1 MISLRDHNGN
11 LFLCYPSQKF
21 EFIFK
26 ILFLLIFLKKLLQ
39 RFLLCIVF
47 GEIYLLTCHSVPLNI
62 IIYLFRSSNHYSFIH
77 FLPYYVFNVFNA
89 SCKLEYEVPYNC
101 RQPLRGKG
109 VKKVVQEWYFPPIP
123 TCHYKI
129 FIMLL
134 WRLLHSSDLLV
145 SFSTFYL

>member
-11 LFLCYPSQKF
+11 LFLYYPSQKF

-26 ILFLLIFLKKLLQ
+26 ILFLLIYLKKLLQ
-39 RFLLCIVF
+39 RFLLGIVF
-47 GEIYLLTCHSVPLNI
+47 GKIYLLTCHSVRLNI
-62 IIYLFRSSNHYSFIH
+62 IIYLFRNWNHYSFIH

-89 SCKLEYEVPYNC
+89 SCKLEYEVLHNC
-101 RQPLRGKG
+101 RQPLRDKR
-109 VKKVVQEWYFPPIP
+109 VKKVVQELYFPPIP
-123 TCHYKI
+123 TCYYKI
-129 FIMLL
+129 FIML